1 MVFGK
6 WYIAH
11 SYMCYLREKKCHVF
25 TWVTMY
31 LSLVSMV
38 WFIWAEASSVLVV
51 PASEGLWEIPGLFLK
66 YWTTNTT
73 WKERKKRRRLR
84 SCTLGIIPSWQINC
98 LHDQKKKGWFE
109 YHKENMQMV
118 MQQTSK
124 PNIKNCI
131 RGLTLL
137 WYRTVTGGR

>member
-11 SYMCYLREKKCHVF
+11 SYMCYLRKKKCHVF

-51 PASEGLWEIPGLFLK
+51 PASEGL
-66 YWTTNTT
+66 
-73 WKERKKRRRLR
+73 
-84 SCTLGIIPSWQINC
+84 
-98 LHDQKKKGWFE
+98 
-109 YHKENMQMV
+109 
-118 MQQTSK
+118 
-124 PNIKNCI
+124 
-131 RGLTLL
+131 
-137 WYRTVTGGR
+137 